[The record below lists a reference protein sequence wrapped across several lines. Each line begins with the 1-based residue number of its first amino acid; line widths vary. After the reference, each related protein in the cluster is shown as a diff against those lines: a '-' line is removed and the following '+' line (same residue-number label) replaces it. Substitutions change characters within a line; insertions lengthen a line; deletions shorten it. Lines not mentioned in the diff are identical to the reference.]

1 MVDKTA
7 KKQRGIGRPFKP
19 GESGNPAGRPKS
31 VITMDGVLNSKLDKG
46 WAADLLIEMA
56 EKGNFAALKYI
67 YDRQCG
73 MPRQALEV
81 TGADGGPIENVIYID
96 KALKDV

>member
-1 MVDKTA
+1 MPY
-7 KKQRGIGRPFKP
+7 KK
-19 GESGNPAGRPKS
+19 GECGNPKGRPKS
-31 VITMDGVLNSKLDKG
+31 DITMTGVLKSKIDKG
-46 WAADLLIEMA
+46 WAADLLKEMA

-67 YDRQCG
+67 YDRTDG

-81 TGADGGPIENVIYID
+81 TGADGGPVETVIYID